1 MTEMLLLHFFCIMNK
16 ISFWCFILLLFI
28 MGLLVSLNKTVSNID
43 NKITIVKLVDDSIVY
58 TKVDKDSLRFVSSD

>member
-1 MTEMLLLHFFCIMNK
+1 MNK

-28 MGLLVSLNKTVSNID
+28 IGLLVSLNKTVSNID

-58 TKVDKDSLRFVSSD
+58 TKVNKDSLRFVSSD

>member
-1 MTEMLLLHFFCIMNK
+1 MNK

-28 MGLLVSLNKTVSNID
+28 IGLLVSLNKTVSNID

-58 TKVDKDSLRFVSSD
+58 TKIDKDSLRFVSSD

>member
-1 MTEMLLLHFFCIMNK
+1 MNK

-28 MGLLVSLNKTVSNID
+28 IGLLVSLNKTVSNID